1 MQAQIE
7 VKIHVTGESEEGAAR
22 GADDRLARPASARTF
37 RTAGRGQP
45 RFRICGT
52 LFGAADTRRRPVP
65 PGHRR
70 VAVRGSVP
78 GTMAQSD
85 RATVPNT
92 MSSGRTG
99 TRFSSRPVAAR
110 IAATIAGVLE
120 IVGGSPTPFAP

>member
-1 MQAQIE
+1 MHARIKVE
-7 VKIHVTGESEEGAAR
+7 VHMTGESEEGAAR
-22 GADDRLARPASARTF
+22 GADDRLTWPASARTF
-37 RTAGRGQP
+37 CTAGRGQS
-45 RFRICGT
+45 RFRIRGA
-52 LFGAADTRRRPVP
+52 LFGAADARRRRIH

-70 VAVRGSVP
+70 VAARGSVP
-78 GTMAQSD
+78 GTTAQSD